1 MFDTTKKN
9 KRQTF
14 GIILLFVI
22 LVSYVVYTIIN
33 IWFEEAGI
41 IFAAIIALSITILGA
56 WVSYYNSDKI
66 ILSINGARPATKE
79 ENQRMYESLEG
90 LCIAADLPMPKLYIM
105 DDDSLNAFAT
115 GRDPE
120 HSVICVTRGLMNK
133 LDSYEMEGVLGH
145 ELSHIK
151 NYDIRLQTIAAIF
164 VGFVTILSDL
174 FLRVPIGNSEK
185 RNSNEATGNKI
196 LLILTGF
203 IFILLSPIFAKL
215 LQFALSR
222 KREYLADASA
232 IELTR
237 NPEGLISALQKISE
251 DTDPLDKANKSSEC
265 LYISC
270 PFKNKTGTKTSWF
283 STHPPIEARI
293 EALKNIH

>member
-41 IFAAIIALSITILGA
+41 FAAIIALSITILGA
-56 WVSYYNSDKI
+56 WGSYYNSDKI
-66 ILSINGARPATKE
+66 ILSLNGARPATKE

-90 LCIAADLPMPKLYIM
+90 LCIAAGLPMPKLYIM

-164 VGFVTILSDL
+164 VGFVTILSDF
-174 FLRVPIGNSEK
+174 FLRVSI
-185 RNSNEATGNKI
+185 RNSGRRSSNKSSGGEAI
-196 LLILTGF
+196 MLLIGL
-203 IFILLSPIFAKL
+203 IFLVLSPIFAKL

-237 NPEGLISALQKISE
+237 NPEGLIKALQKISV
-251 DTDPLDKANKSSEC
+251 DTDPLEQANKSSEC